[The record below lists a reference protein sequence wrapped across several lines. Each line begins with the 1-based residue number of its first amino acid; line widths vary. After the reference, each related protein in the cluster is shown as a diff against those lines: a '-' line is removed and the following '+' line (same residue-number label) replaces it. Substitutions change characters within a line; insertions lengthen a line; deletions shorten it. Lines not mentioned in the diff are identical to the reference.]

1 MHLDTSVP
9 LLVPDLPSPQEL
21 MPYLQRMHAAR
32 LYSNFG
38 PLVCELEQQLAARF
52 QVATPTAVVTSTS
65 SATLALELAL
75 TALAL
80 PPGSKVLV
88 PALTFV
94 ATATA
99 VVRAGH
105 VPVLGDVD
113 PDSWLMTSSMASQ
126 MRQHVAFDAVIPV
139 ATFGAPQD
147 MTAWSLFEQSTGLP
161 VIVDAAGAFGSQW
174 LHSSQGTLVF
184 SLHATKSLPAGEGGL
199 VVSTNAALVAK
210 VRQMSNFGI
219 NLQPSGRV
227 PIGMLASIGTNAK
240 MSEYHAAVGLA
251 SLARWNDC
259 GQRRRELYSVLRTGL
274 DAATGSTLRW
284 QSTPPGGIAAPV
296 LLCTRLPSAADRLR
310 LERLCQK
317 LKIGTRRWYQPLLGE
332 MRGTAACWAS
342 APTPNADAIAR
353 DLIGLPFF
361 PAMSTPQQNAVV
373 EVVGQAIAA
382 DWTKAWV

>member
-1 MHLDTSVP
+1 MHLETSVP

-32 LYSNFG
+32 HYSNFG
-38 PLVCELEQQLAARF
+38 PLVCELEQLLAARF
-52 QVATPTAVVTSTS
+52 QVATPAASVTTAS

-99 VVRAGH
+99 VVRAGY

-113 PDSWLMTSSMASQ
+113 PDSWLMTPGMAWQ
-126 MRQHVAFDAVIPV
+126 MRQHVAFDAVVPV

-147 MTAWSLFEQSTGLP
+147 MAAWSLFEQSTGLP

-174 LHSSQGTLVF
+174 LHGSQGTLVF

-199 VVSTNAALVAK
+199 VVSTNTALVAK

-219 NLQPSGRV
+219 NLQPGARV
-227 PIGMLASIGTNAK
+227 PTGVLASIGTNAK

-251 SLARWNDC
+251 SLSRWDA
-259 GQRRRELYSVLRTGL
+259 GAQRRRELYSALRSGL
-274 DAATGSTLRW
+274 DAATGDALRW
-284 QSTPPGGIAAPV
+284 QTTLPGGIVAPG
-296 LLCTRLPSAADRLR
+296 LLCARMPSAADRLR

-332 MRGTAACWAS
+332 IRGTAARWES
-342 APTPNADAIAR
+342 APTPNANAIAR

-361 PAMSTPQQNAVV
+361 PSMTAPQLNAVV
-373 EVVGQAIAA
+373 EAVGQAVVS
-382 DWTKAWV
+382 DRVKALV